1 MAEPSTQPS
10 RLQWNWVAI
19 TLVLYL
25 LFYLLPLY
33 LASRVFPHNLAIPGV
48 WIFAGVIIIA
58 ALAGYL
64 SKGVTIWEPAIAGA
78 GLVLLFIG
86 YHFLFVFP
94 MSSMP
99 TGAILGGLILPTVI
113 VFGLSI
119 LGAWLGERAQKVLK
133 SQSTQS
139 S

>member
-1 MAEPSTQPS
+1 MAEPSRQT
-10 RLQWNWVAI
+10 RTWQWNWVAI
-19 TLVLYL
+19 SLVFYL

-33 LASRVFPHNLAIPGV
+33 LASMVFPHNLTIPGV
-48 WIFAGVIIIA
+48 WMFAGVIIIA
-58 ALAGYL
+58 AFSGYL

-78 GLVLLFIG
+78 GLVLLFIA
-86 YHFLFVFP
+86 YHVLFVFRN
-94 MSSMP
+94 MP
-99 TGAILGGLILPTVI
+99 TDAILGALIWPTVI

-119 LGAWLGERAQKVLK
+119 LGAWLGERAQRLFK